1 VLSENETITS
11 YANWQSNMLYCIS
24 VYVMTLLDF
33 LKQTG
38 ENNLQLT
45 VVLTNDGEDVAEANC
60 KTAVQKKIVWKEC

>member
-1 VLSENETITS
+1 
-11 YANWQSNMLYCIS
+11 MLYCIS

-60 KTAVQKKIVWKEC
+60 KTAVQKKIV